1 MAPHVPT
8 PASEPK
14 RNPWLRRGAS
24 HGPRSALS
32 PLPPLALA
40 VLLAASLP
48 PLLWVSVHH
57 GSTRALADASPGA
70 GLAHLLGWG
79 PGLPGTLQQIFEL
92 RLWRALTAAG
102 VGACLALSGALIQGL
117 FRNRLAA
124 PSILGMTGG
133 ASLGATLAILMVA
146 GYSPALLL
154 EATAISGAALVP
166 LCAFLGALSV
176 AFLVQRLATVR
187 NHLSIPTLLLTGIAV
202 NTAIAGLL
210 ALVLSWAVTEDLEVS
225 RAILRWSFGTLDGAS
240 LSGVATVWGG
250 LALCLL
256 TLPFLAWELDLL
268 QAGEADARSLGV
280 PTVRVK
286 RLALGAAAL
295 TAASAVAVAGQIA
308 FLGLVVP
315 HLVRMVSGGSHRTLL
330 VLSPLAGALFLLGTD
345 TLQRGLL
352 ADEALAPGVL
362 MSLIG
367 GPFFLVLLW
376 TRRRDVESW

>member
-1 MAPHVPT
+1 
-8 PASEPK
+8 
-14 RNPWLRRGAS
+14 
-24 HGPRSALS
+24 
-32 PLPPLALA
+32 
-40 VLLAASLP
+40 
-48 PLLWVSVHH
+48 VHH

-70 GLAHLLGWG
+70 GLARLLGWG

-286 RLALGAAAL
+286 RLALGGAAL

>member
-1 MAPHVPT
+1 
-8 PASEPK
+8 
-14 RNPWLRRGAS
+14 
-24 HGPRSALS
+24 
-32 PLPPLALA
+32 
-40 VLLAASLP
+40 
-48 PLLWVSVHH
+48 
-57 GSTRALADASPGA
+57 
-70 GLAHLLGWG
+70 
-79 PGLPGTLQQIFEL
+79 
-92 RLWRALTAAG
+92 
-102 VGACLALSGALIQGL
+102 
-117 FRNRLAA
+117 
-124 PSILGMTGG
+124 
-133 ASLGATLAILMVA
+133 MVA

-286 RLALGAAAL
+286 RLALGGAAL